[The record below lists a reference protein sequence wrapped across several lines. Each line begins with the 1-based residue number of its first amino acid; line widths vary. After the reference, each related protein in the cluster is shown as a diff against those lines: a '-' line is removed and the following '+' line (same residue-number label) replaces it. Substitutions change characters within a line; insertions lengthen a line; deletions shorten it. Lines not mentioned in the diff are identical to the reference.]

1 MLTIIENLPAAI
13 ALSGLVLRLY
23 LGTKPEKTEE

>member
-13 ALSGLVLRLY
+13 AVSALALRLY
-23 LGTKPEKTEE
+23 LGSKPASKA

>member
-13 ALSGLVLRLY
+13 ALSGLLLRLY
-23 LGTKPEKTEE
+23 LGAEPQTEQ

>member
-23 LGTKPEKTEE
+23 LGSKPTQDVE

>member
-13 ALSGLVLRLY
+13 ALSGLLLRLY
-23 LGTKPEKTEE
+23 LGAEPKTDE

>member
-13 ALSGLVLRLY
+13 AMSGLLLRLY
-23 LGTKPEKTEE
+23 LGAEPQNEQ

>member
-13 ALSGLVLRLY
+13 AVSGIVLRLY
-23 LGTKPEKTEE
+23 LGSKPESKA